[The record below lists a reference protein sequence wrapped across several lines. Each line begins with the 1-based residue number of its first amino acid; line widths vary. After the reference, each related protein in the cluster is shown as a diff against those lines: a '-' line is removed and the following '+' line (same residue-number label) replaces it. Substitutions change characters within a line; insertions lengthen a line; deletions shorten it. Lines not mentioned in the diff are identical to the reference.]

1 MKIYSLSLFNEAFF
15 LSDFLFTPI
24 KDVLLF
30 NQPCKF
36 NPFFNPVVI
45 APIKKNPMNSHIS
58 LSKNIKGEKACPD
71 LTISVRGSRGSKS
84 FVYVLYLHT
93 I

>member
-1 MKIYSLSLFNEAFF
+1 MKIYSLSLFNEVVF

-24 KDVLLF
+24 KDVLLL
-30 NQPCKF
+30 NQPCTF
-36 NPFFNPVVI
+36 NPFFIPVVI

>member
-1 MKIYSLSLFNEAFF
+1 MRIYSLSLFKEDFF
-15 LSDFLFTPI
+15 LSGFLFTPI

-30 NQPCKF
+30 NQPCTF

-45 APIKKNPMNSHIS
+45 AAMKKNPINNHTS

-71 LTISVRGSRGSKS
+71 LIISVSGSKGSKS
-84 FVYVLYLHT
+84 SKK
-93 I
+93 

>member
-1 MKIYSLSLFNEAFF
+1 MKIYSLSLFNEVVF

-24 KDVLLF
+24 NDVLLF
-30 NQPCKF
+30 NQPCTF

-45 APIKKNPMNSHIS
+45 APMKKNPMNNQTS

-71 LTISVRGSRGSKS
+71 LIISVRGSKGSKS
-84 FVYVLYLHT
+84 FIKLC
-93 I
+93 